1 MRAMI
6 LAAGR
11 GERMRPLTNT
21 LPKALLEVH
30 GRPLLHY
37 HIEALFRAG
46 VRQLV
51 INHARY
57 GDMIEAYF
65 GNGRGYG
72 LDIVYSAEGETG
84 LETGGGIKNA
94 LPLLGEQPFMVVN
107 ADVWTDYDFAQLPEQ
122 LNGLAHIVLVENPP
136 QHPVGDFCLQDG
148 QVNNDGDER
157 LTYSG
162 IGVFSPALFTNCQET
177 VFPLAPLLRSAMQ
190 DKQISGECYPG
201 IWADIGTP
209 ERLQQLNSPAHYS

>member
-11 GERMRPLTNT
+11 GDRMRSLTDT
-21 LPKALLEVH
+21 LPKPLLEVH
-30 GRPLLHY
+30 GKPLLQY
-37 HIEALFRAG
+37 HIEALSRAG

-51 INHARY
+51 INHARF

-65 GNGRGYG
+65 GNGQGYG
-72 LDIVYSAEGETG
+72 LDIVYSAEAETR

-107 ADVWTDYDFAQLPEQ
+107 ADVWTDYDFARLPEQ
-122 LNGLAHIVLVENPP
+122 LDGLAHIVLVENPP
-136 QHPVGDFCLQDG
+136 QHPAGDFCLQDG
-148 QVNNDGDER
+148 QVNEHNGER

-162 IGVFSPALFTNCQET
+162 IGVFSAELFVNCQET
-177 VFPLAPLLRSAMQ
+177 VFPLAPLLRSAIQ
-190 DKQISGECYPG
+190 DKHISGEYYPG
-201 IWADIGTP
+201 RWADIGTP
-209 ERLQQLNSPAHYS
+209 ERLQRLNSTTI